1 MSKALFKMEVKA
13 NYKLFL
19 LFAGILTLYVSVIS
33 AMYDPKLEMCIRDS
47 TLYFAYLYGDYIP
60 NWNVCLSYHHT

>member
-33 AMYDPKLEMCIRDS
+33 AMYDPKLGNS
-47 TLYFAYLYGDYIP
+47 L
-60 NWNVCLSYHHT
+60 N